1 MPGMGPPPKPAGQRR
16 RTNATVATTK
26 LPAGGRQGPAPDWPL
41 QPDLK
46 LQASLTRLHEQID
59 EASLEAQGEGQPAK
73 NATRR
78 LLGLRERAEQTQML
92 LDMSTEQE
100 AILWRE
106 LWATPQAVA
115 WERIGWARDVAQY
128 ARWKVRAESGDL
140 EASKEARLWSDRL
153 GLNPQAMLRLRWEV
167 TADEVADA
175 RTERA
180 AATAKR
186 PPARRR
192 LKAVDTA

>member
-1 MPGMGPPPKPAGQRR
+1 VPGMGPPPKPAGQRR
-16 RTNATVATTK
+16 RTNATLATTK
-26 LPAGGRQGPAPDWPL
+26 LPAGGRQGAPPDWPL

-46 LQASLTRLHEQID
+46 LQAQLTRLHEQID
-59 EASLEAQGEGQPAK
+59 EASLESQGDGQAAK

-78 LLGLRERAEQTQML
+78 LLGLRERAEHTDL
-92 LDMSTEQE
+92 LLRTSEEQE
-100 AILWRE
+100 LGLWRE

-115 WERIGWARDVAQY
+115 WERIGWVRDVAQY

-167 TADEVADA
+167 AGDELGQE
-175 RTERA
+175 RGERA
-180 AATAKR
+180 TAAAAKR
-186 PPARRR
+186 PARRR
-192 LKAVDTA
+192 LKAVDSA